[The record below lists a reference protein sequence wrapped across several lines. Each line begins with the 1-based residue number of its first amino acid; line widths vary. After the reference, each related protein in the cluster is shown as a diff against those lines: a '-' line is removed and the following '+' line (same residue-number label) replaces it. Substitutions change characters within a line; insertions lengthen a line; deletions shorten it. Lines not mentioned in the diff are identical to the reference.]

1 MTKTNQEDLQSKVRK
16 ELSALELI
24 GIPGIST
31 LRKKPLQEPDESE
44 NQPTKSIQTN
54 ILDTKSVQRDN
65 VKKSITTE
73 ERVDIKSNYH
83 KFDNDVSDILASYQ
97 TPIEQVIYHRLY
109 RLSYGYSKNTCQVG
123 MGALAKAC
131 NISSSEKTVRKAIGG
146 LIEKGHIA
154 IVDEHNNSK
163 LGTKYRIF
171 LPREING
178 IESRSIVK
186 NTVVDF
192 TTVNNTTVS
201 DTAPTTVS
209 STVVKNT
216 TVPSMPMNKQ
226 SEPTVVKN
234 TAVDF
239 TGNIYLNNLK
249 DTLSL
254 PKVVDLFYNGIG
266 QDNITKKK
274 RERAENDIKELLQEG
289 FSKEDIAFAVK
300 WTIENSR
307 EKPYDFSLIKET
319 IGQAMAEKGKA
330 EKKESD
336 KLERE
341 KILIQKQAE
350 EDKQIKIQE
359 KIIEYK
365 NNLDDNHR
373 KQLREEALNAIRNTK
388 GIREELITEILIEA
402 KENELLRTHIE
413 KNGSK

>member
-1 MTKTNQEDLQSKVRK
+1 
-16 ELSALELI
+16 
-24 GIPGIST
+24 
-31 LRKKPLQEPDESE
+31 
-44 NQPTKSIQTN
+44 
-54 ILDTKSVQRDN
+54 
-65 VKKSITTE
+65 
-73 ERVDIKSNYH
+73 
-83 KFDNDVSDILASYQ
+83 
-97 TPIEQVIYHRLY
+97 
-109 RLSYGYSKNTCQVG
+109 
-123 MGALAKAC
+123 
-131 NISSSEKTVRKAIGG
+131 
-146 LIEKGHIA
+146 
-154 IVDEHNNSK
+154 
-163 LGTKYRIF
+163 
-171 LPREING
+171 
-178 IESRSIVK
+178 
-186 NTVVDF
+186 
-192 TTVNNTTVS
+192 
-201 DTAPTTVS
+201 
-209 STVVKNT
+209 
-216 TVPSMPMNKQ
+216 MPMNKQ